1 MKKLII
7 SIILL
12 LFHNSSFSNEIVYLD
27 IQYIIDNS
35 DIGKFYKKKIDEK
48 KKENNFKLK
57 TTEEKI
63 KVERNNIDNQ
73 KNILKD
79 EEVNKKI
86 NELNNMIKSYQKE
99 RIKLNKTIIEEK
111 KKYTSKILE
120 TLNPLL
126 TTYVEQK
133 KINLVVDKKNILVG
147 IKTLDITNNILE
159 ILNNEVKINNLLN
172 AE

>member
-1 MKKLII
+1 
-7 SIILL
+7 
-12 LFHNSSFSNEIVYLD
+12 
-27 IQYIIDNS
+27 
-35 DIGKFYKKKIDEK
+35 
-48 KKENNFKLK
+48 
-57 TTEEKI
+57 
-63 KVERNNIDNQ
+63 
-73 KNILKD
+73 
-79 EEVNKKI
+79 
-86 NELNNMIKSYQKE
+86 MIKSYQKE
-99 RIKLNKTIIEEK
+99 RIKLNKTIIE

>member
-63 KVERNNIDNQ
+63 FST
-73 KNILKD
+73 KNLT
-79 EEVNKKI
+79 NRQ
-86 NELNNMIKSYQKE
+86 N
-99 RIKLNKTIIEEK
+99 RIH
-111 KKYTSKILE
+111 Y
-120 TLNPLL
+120 
-126 TTYVEQK
+126 
-133 KINLVVDKKNILVG
+133 
-147 IKTLDITNNILE
+147 
-159 ILNNEVKINNLLN
+159 
-172 AE
+172 